1 MERGL
6 AWFLP
11 KDNKINQQVTLK
23 LINLLFTC
31 YLLDVKHLEP
41 ACWALSSCIDF
52 PRVPHGTSWMS
63 AKT

>member
-11 KDNKINQQVTLK
+11 KDKKINQQVTLK

-41 ACWALSSCIDF
+41 ACWTLSSCIDF
-52 PRVPHGTSWMS
+52 PRVPHG
-63 AKT
+63 